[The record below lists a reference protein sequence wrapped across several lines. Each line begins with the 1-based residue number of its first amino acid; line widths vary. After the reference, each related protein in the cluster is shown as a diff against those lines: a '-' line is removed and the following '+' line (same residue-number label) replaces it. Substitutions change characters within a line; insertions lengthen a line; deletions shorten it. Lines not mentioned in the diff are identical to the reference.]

1 MIYEGWENL
10 FSSKILERGYD
21 YWAEGLVSDVLSTE
35 DGYEAIVSGSYN
47 YEVEIIVD
55 DDEVLEMYCDCPY
68 AEEGRNCK
76 HMAAVLYEITNQRM
90 VAGSSRSASDSGKA
104 GDIPDTERRRQEIS
118 ASVDRVSEAD
128 LRDYVKELL
137 YQDKNLYEKF
147 KIRYEFSDS
156 REMMEI
162 FKSQI
167 DKIFEEQCQEYGY
180 LDYYHASKLEKH
192 IYGIMG
198 DITGKLMKRGC
209 YQEVFELSL
218 YLYKELEYVAVDESD
233 GITDEILEFCTEI
246 WEELLDDCGEPSIGD
261 MIFSGLKD
269 IVSRSGVYY
278 RSERAWGFM
287 QDFFDEREYI
297 TEMLNIV
304 EEALKK
310 CESQKV
316 SWEDSYTISACV
328 TDKLYFME
336 ELGYSDTELMEF
348 SRQYWNLD
356 DVRRYWI
363 SKSQSAGDQEQTIRL
378 IKESMEQ
385 SHNKPGLVLEYRRT
399 LMRMYKQMG
408 DMENYHAELKYI
420 ILHNSRASKEEY
432 MEYKALFTGK
442 EWEQEREKIFKSPFG
457 EQHLYE
463 LLQEE
468 GLYGRLMATIKK
480 SGSLSILRCY
490 EKALQKEYAEDIVQ
504 IYADNVERLAVRTG
518 SRSSYKEIAQI
529 LSHMKEFRGGPKTV
543 ERIVESWR
551 YKYRNRPAMMEEIKY
566 L

>member
-1 MIYEGWENL
+1 M

-68 AEEGRNCK
+68 AEEGRYCK
-76 HMAAVLYEITNQRM
+76 HMAAVLYELTNQCM
-90 VAGSSRSASDSGKA
+90 AAGSSRSASDSGKA
-104 GDIPDTERRRQEIS
+104 GDIPDTEHRRQEIA

-128 LRDYVKELL
+128 LRDYVKQLL
-137 YQDKNLYEKF
+137 YKDKNLYEKF
-147 KIRYEFSDS
+147 KIQYEFSDS

-180 LDYYHASKLEKH
+180 LDYYHASKLEKQ
-192 IYGIMG
+192 IYRIMG
-198 DITGKLMKRGC
+198 DITGKLMKCGC

-233 GITDEILEFCTEI
+233 GVTDEILELCTEI
-246 WEELLDDCGEPSIGD
+246 WEELLDDCGEQSIGD

-269 IVSRSGVYY
+269 IVSRSGVHY

-310 CESQKV
+310 CDSRKV
-316 SWEDSYTISACV
+316 TWEDSYTISTCV
-328 TDKLYFME
+328 TDILYFME
-336 ELGYSDTELMEF
+336 ELGYSDTELTEF

-363 SKSQSAGDQEQTIRL
+363 SKGQKAGAYEQTIGL
-378 IKESMEQ
+378 IKESLEQ
-385 SHNKPGLVLEYRRT
+385 SKGKTVLVMEYRRT
-399 LMRMYKQMG
+399 LMQIYKQMG
-408 DMENYHAELKYI
+408 DVEKYRAELKDI
-420 ILHNSRASKEEY
+420 ILNESWASKEDYE
-432 MEYKALFTGK
+432 EYKALFTSK
-442 EWEQEREKIFKSPFG
+442 EWEQKREAVFTAPYG

-468 GLYGRLMATIKK
+468 GLYGRLLEAIKK
-480 SGSLSILRCY
+480 SGSLNILRRY
-490 EKALQKEYAEDIVQ
+490 EKILQKEYAEEIVQ
-504 IYADNVERLAVRTG
+504 IYADNIEGMADRA
-518 SRSSYKEIAQI
+518 SNRSTYKEIVQI
-529 LSHMKEFRGGPKTV
+529 LSHMKEFRGGAEIV
-543 ERIVESWR
+543 ERIVGSWR
-551 YKYRNRPAMMEEIKY
+551 YKYRKRRAMMEEIKD